1 MAKELKRASFIS
13 RFFAY
18 VVDMVLIAL
27 LATLVSIPFTNQSKV
42 EKISNDE
49 KEIRQKYIEKEITP
63 EEYLIKYGDITYELI
78 KTNGTTTFFTI
89 IIAIGYFV
97 VFQLYNKGQTIGKK
111 LLKIKVISIE
121 DELTMNQMIFRS
133 LLSNSILLN
142 IISFGFLTFA
152 SKYVYIIGVGILEV
166 TNYIIILI
174 SIILATT
181 KEGRTIHDRI
191 AHTRV
196 ISIK

>member
-49 KEIRQKYIEKEITP
+49 KEIRQKYIDKEITP

-142 IISFGFLTFA
+142 IISFGFLIFA

-174 SIILATT
+174 SVILATT